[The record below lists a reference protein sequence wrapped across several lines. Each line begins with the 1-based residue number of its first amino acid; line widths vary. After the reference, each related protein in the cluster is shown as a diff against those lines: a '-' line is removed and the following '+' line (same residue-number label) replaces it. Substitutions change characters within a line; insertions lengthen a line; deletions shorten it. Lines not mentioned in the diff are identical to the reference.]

1 MNCYTSFRMWCTRA
15 LVGVL
20 SLTIGLAACG
30 GSLHPGSGPDAS
42 TTIPCAAMGA
52 CECMAASD
60 RCAPRTEACWC
71 PSECNPQ
78 IACICGGGQFLACE
92 DRSVVTVCSEWLT
105 AVQSKCAGQPF
116 VQYLDSLCVETRAD
130 PICTAGCLANLKD
143 FGSCAEIDCSF
154 CPVCDCAEPATPSPF
169 AACLQACR
177 TPLADRL

>member
-1 MNCYTSFRMWCTRA
+1 MTAAPHHVVILA
-15 LVGVL
+15 LATALFGCGS
-20 SLTIGLAACG
+20 SLTKNG
-30 GSLHPGSGPDAS
+30 DAS
-42 TTIPCAAMGA
+42 TTTPCSSLGA

-78 IACICGGGQFLACE
+78 IACICGGGQFLSCDE
-92 DRSVVTVCSEWLT
+92 RSVTTVCSDWLT

-116 VQYLDSLCVETRAD
+116 LQYIGSICVETRAD
-130 PICTAGCLANLKD
+130 PLCTANCLANLKD

-154 CPVCDCAEPATPSPF
+154 CPTCDCAEPATPSPF

-177 TPLADRL
+177 TPPPPPL